1 MPKNRE
7 EIDNEYEYE
16 EDEVDESSSN
26 DEIEI
31 NDKPKKQRK
40 TRSDKKPPKPKAP
53 YVYTEKR
60 QTNIQKAIEARK
72 LKVEIR
78 KKEQEEM
85 NQLYLIISERKTTIR
100 RPKIC

>member
-1 MPKNRE
+1 MPKNRD
-7 EIDNEYEYE
+7 EIDNEYENE
-16 EDEVDESSSN
+16 EDDVEESSN

-72 LKVEIR
+72 LKVEMR
-78 KKEQEEM
+78 KQEQQEM
-85 NQLYLIISERKTTIR
+85 NQLYLKENNV
-100 RPKIC
+100 